1 MSRFISINLLVFI
14 LIFISLSCNSS
25 SKKSVINMSDITP
38 HSEREDKG
46 NVKEDNSKAFDYGF
60 DIKLA
65 DEIGVQVMEIDSI
78 SEPLFPDRFSPK
90 KIKKLTLHL
99 KENPIAYCHWT
110 FKDSIHT
117 KNALYNW
124 IDCYGSN
131 CKSIKYAQKINFQ
144 KDNFILLE
152 SDTSLTYISSP
163 SKLIADDWLNYFE
176 LQTEIKDWKL
186 MIYQG
191 TRGKATWYSVIEG
204 KKEPLKLTK

>member
-1 MSRFISINLLVFI
+1 MKQILFLLIGLTLFA
-14 LIFISLSCNSS
+14 CTQ
-25 SKKSVINMSDITP
+25 KKPKVINMSDITP
-38 HSEREDKG
+38 HSERDTNGKEKG
-46 NVKEDNSKAFDYGF
+46 DTSTVIDYGF
-60 DIKLA
+60 NLKIA
-65 DEIGVQVMEIDSI
+65 DEIGIQVMEIDSI
-78 SEPLFPDRFSPK
+78 GEPLFPDRFSPK

-99 KENPIAYCHWT
+99 KENPITYCHWT

-191 TRGKATWYSVIEG
+191 ARGKATWYSVIEG

>member
-1 MSRFISINLLVFI
+1 MSKFISINLLVFTLI
-14 LIFISLSCNSS
+14 LISLSCNSS

-38 HSEREDKG
+38 HSEKEYKG
-46 NVKEDNSKAFDYGF
+46 KVKEDNSKAFDYGF
-60 DIKLA
+60 NLKIA
-65 DEIGVQVMEIDSI
+65 DEIGIQVMEIDSI
-78 SEPLFPDRFSPK
+78 GEPLFPDRFSPK
-90 KIKKLTLHL
+90 KIKKLSLQL
-99 KENPIAYCHWT
+99 KAYPIIFCHWT

-124 IDCYGSN
+124 IDCYGAN
-131 CKSIKYAQKINFQ
+131 CKSIKYGQKMNFQ

-163 SKLIADDWLNYFE
+163 SKLIADDWLKYFE

-191 TRGKATWYSVIEG
+191 TSGKAIWYSVIEG
-204 KKEPLKLTK
+204 KKEPLILTK

>member
-1 MSRFISINLLVFI
+1 MI
-14 LIFISLSCNSS
+14 LRHILNEITNGKEKGDTST
-25 SKKSVINMSDITP
+25 VI
-38 HSEREDKG
+38 
-46 NVKEDNSKAFDYGF
+46 DYGF
-60 DIKLA
+60 NLKIA
-65 DEIGVQVMEIDSI
+65 DEIGIQVMEIDSI
-78 SEPLFPDRFSPK
+78 GEPLFPDRFSPK

-99 KENPIAYCHWT
+99 KENPITYCHWT

-191 TRGKATWYSVIEG
+191 TRAKATWYSVIEG
-204 KKEPLKLTK
+204 KKEPLKPTK

>member
-1 MSRFISINLLVFI
+1 MKQFLFLLLGLTLFA
-14 LIFISLSCNSS
+14 CTQ
-25 SKKSVINMSDITP
+25 KKPKVIDMSDITP
-38 HSEREDKG
+38 HSERENNGKAKDDK
-46 NVKEDNSKAFDYGF
+46 SKVIDYGF
-60 DIKLA
+60 NLKIA
-65 DEIGVQVMEIDSI
+65 DEIGIQVMEIDSI

-99 KENPIAYCHWT
+99 KENPITYCHWT

-131 CKSIKYAQKINFQ
+131 CKSIKYGQKMNFQ

-163 SKLIADDWLNYFE
+163 SKLIADDWLKYYE

-186 MIYQG
+186 MIYQE
-191 TRGKATWYSVIEG
+191 TSGKATWYSVIDG
-204 KKEPLKLTK
+204 KKEPLKPTK

>member
-1 MSRFISINLLVFI
+1 MKQFQLLFIGLTLF
-14 LIFISLSCNSS
+14 SCNQ
-25 SKKSVINMSDITP
+25 KKPKVINMSDITP
-38 HSEREDKG
+38 HSERVTNGKEKG
-46 NVKEDNSKAFDYGF
+46 DTSTVIDYGF
-60 DIKLA
+60 NLKIA
-65 DEIGVQVMEIDSI
+65 DEIGIQVMEIDSI
-78 SEPLFPDRFSPK
+78 GEPLFPDRFSPK

-99 KENPIAYCHWT
+99 KENPITYCHWT

-124 IDCYGSN
+124 IDCYGPN

-163 SKLIADDWLNYFE
+163 SKLIADDWLKYFE

-191 TRGKATWYSVIEG
+191 TRAKATWYSVIEG
-204 KKEPLKLTK
+204 KKEPLKPTK